1 LRKLLPLQITR
12 SPDGRCRI
20 WALPLLCA
28 GTALAWSG
36 PLHAQTTTGT
46 YFPTGTSGYDQD
58 LGVTVLSRIRPEYQ
72 AQGVQLGG
80 FTINPELDQSI
91 FDNSNVNGTAGPSS
105 ASWGS
110 QTSGSISGQS
120 DWSRNSLSGSVGFS
134 NERYFALPTDDH
146 TDWNIGLGGGYTIGQ
161 GELLANY
168 SHASYHE
175 LGTSIGT
182 ARSETPSLDTTDTGE
197 LGYTFTFG
205 RFEVTPTL
213 DLSAYRFGAVTQNGV
228 SISQSQFDRN
238 VVAGGVVTRYELTGA
253 AGLLF
258 VFRGEDSNFINPAP
272 GQPSNNSN
280 SVMVLTGLDYQAKS
294 VWRYSLLVGV
304 ESRFF
309 AAAQYGSSTG
319 PIVSADVVYTP
330 TGVLTVTGSLTRL
343 FEDPDTGGTD
353 GFALT
358 QANVVVDYEL
368 LRNVLLQGRAGL
380 QYAAYLQGGTQTSET
395 VGGGLTWLLN
405 RRVRLSLNDDFTN
418 QTSPGGTTGTLNAE
432 SATSLSGAYT
442 QNLLMLTL
450 QLAL

>member
-1 LRKLLPLQITR
+1 
-12 SPDGRCRI
+12 
-20 WALPLLCA
+20 
-28 GTALAWSG
+28 
-36 PLHAQTTTGT
+36 
-46 YFPTGTSGYDQD
+46 
-58 LGVTVLSRIRPEYQ
+58 
-72 AQGVQLGG
+72 
-80 FTINPELDQSI
+80 
-91 FDNSNVNGTAGPSS
+91 
-105 ASWGS
+105 
-110 QTSGSISGQS
+110 
-120 DWSRNSLSGSVGFS
+120 
-134 NERYFALPTDDH
+134 
-146 TDWNIGLGGGYTIGQ
+146 
-161 GELLANY
+161 
-168 SHASYHE
+168 
-175 LGTSIGT
+175 
-182 ARSETPSLDTTDTGE
+182 
-197 LGYTFTFG
+197 
-205 RFEVTPTL
+205 
-213 DLSAYRFGAVTQNGV
+213 
-228 SISQSQFDRN
+228 
-238 VVAGGVVTRYELTGA
+238 
-253 AGLLF
+253 
-258 VFRGEDSNFINPAP
+258 
-272 GQPSNNSN
+272 
-280 SVMVLTGLDYQAKS
+280 